1 MYWWGNGN
9 SYCIRE
15 NLSYSSSRITKKQLQ
30 CGHLSSIVNNCGTTA
45 SKLLQLGH
53 VANTSFVLKT
63 EAEFSSLLYQE
74 INFGC
79 LSVSVLFRVE
89 FANKINK
96 MPCKLRI
103 KSFASMAI
111 KNCIPPIIRK
121 NPETNDKKLASFSS
135 YWLLRLANPIT
146 TIKP

>member
-1 MYWWGNGN
+1 MHWRGNGN
-9 SYCIRE
+9 SYCIRK

-53 VANTSFVLKT
+53 VANTSFVLKA

-74 INFGC
+74 INVGC

-103 KSFASMAI
+103 NS
-111 KNCIPPIIRK
+111 
-121 NPETNDKKLASFSS
+121 LAKIESKIE
-135 YWLLRLANPIT
+135 YLQ
-146 TIKP
+146 